1 MTAGHD
7 RSPAASADPG
17 DQGPA
22 DSGLDAG
29 ATYVDY
35 CGERIALDAD
45 RRFFIG
51 READLSIDDNPYLHR
66 RFLVIHNENGLW
78 WLTNLGTHL
87 SASVSAGD
95 VGFSATLGPG
105 ARMPLVFGE
114 TTIVFTAGPTTY
126 ELSVFARAPQVKSV
140 TRPEYSGG
148 RTTQGVP
155 TLTESQK
162 LLIIVLAEEILRR
175 EGTGASAIPS
185 SAQAARRLGWPL
197 TKFNRKL
204 DNVCDKLDQLGVSGM
219 RAGGGKLASNR
230 RTKLVEYAVSSRI
243 VTRAD
248 LPLIDAEAQR
258 NAAG

>member
-1 MTAGHD
+1 MNPGQD
-7 RSPAASADPG
+7 SPVSPAAPVPG
-17 DQGPA
+17 PGAAASGTD
-22 DSGLDAG
+22 DS
-29 ATYVDY
+29 ATYVEY
-35 CGERIALDAD
+35 CGERTELDPG

-66 RFLVIHNENGLW
+66 RFLVVHNENGLW

-95 VGFSATLGPG
+95 VGFTATLGPG

-140 TRPEYSGG
+140 TRPEFSGG
-148 RTTQGVP
+148 HTTQGVP

-162 LLIIVLAEEILRR
+162 LLIVVLAEEILRR

-185 SAQAARRLGWPL
+185 SAQAARRLGWSL

-219 RAGGGKLASNR
+219 RGGGGKLASNR
-230 RTKLVEYAVSSRI
+230 RTKLVEYAIASRI

-248 LPLIDAEAQR
+248 LPLIDAEAAR

>member
-1 MTAGHD
+1 MTIPGHD
-7 RSPAASADPG
+7 RPYDEPVG
-17 DQGPA
+17 TD
-22 DSGLDAG
+22 DATM
-29 ATYVDY
+29 TYVEY
-35 CGERIALDAD
+35 CGERFALEAD

-66 RFLVIHNENGLW
+66 RFLVLYNENGLW

-114 TTIVFTAGPTTY
+114 TTVVFTAGPTTY
-126 ELSVFARAPQVKSV
+126 EMSVFARAPQVRAV
-140 TRPEYSGG
+140 TRPSFDGG

-162 LLIIVLAEEILRR
+162 LLIVVLAEEILRR

-185 SAQAARRLGWPL
+185 SAQAAARLGWPL

-248 LPLIDAEAQR
+248 LQMIDAEAAR
-258 NAAG
+258 NAIS

>member
-1 MTAGHD
+1 MV
-7 RSPAASADPG
+7 
-17 DQGPA
+17 A
-22 DSGLDAG
+22 DSDHDGG
-29 ATYVDY
+29 AAVSPGFTYVEY
-35 CGERIALDAD
+35 CGERYPLTGE
-45 RRFFIG
+45 RRFTVG
-51 READLSIDDNPYLHR
+51 READLSVDDNPYLHR

-126 ELSVFARAPQVKSV
+126 ELSVFATAPHVREV
-140 TRPEYSGG
+140 TEQSFAGG

-155 TLTESQK
+155 MLTESQK
-162 LLIIVLAEEILRR
+162 LLIVVLAEEILRR

-185 SAQAARRLGWPL
+185 SAKAAARLGWPL

-230 RTKLVEYAVSSRI
+230 RARLVEYAVASRI
-243 VTRAD
+243 VSRED
-248 LPLIDAEAQR
+248 LPLIDAEAAR
-258 NAAG
+258 NAAS

>member
-1 MTAGHD
+1 MTTDG
-7 RSPAASADPG
+7 SAAPEGMS
-17 DQGPA
+17 
-22 DSGLDAG
+22 
-29 ATYVDY
+29 YVEY
-35 CGERIALDAD
+35 VGERFPLTPG

-51 READLSIDDNPYLHR
+51 READLSVDDNPYLHR
-66 RFLVIHNENGLW
+66 RFLVLHNENDLW

-95 VGFSATLGPG
+95 VGFSAMLGPG
-105 ARMPLVFGE
+105 ARMPLVFGR

-126 ELSVFARAPQVKSV
+126 ELDVFATAPRVQSV
-140 TRPEYSGG
+140 TRPEYTGG

-162 LLIIVLAEEILRR
+162 LLIVVLAEEILRR

-185 SAQAARRLGWPL
+185 SAKAAARLGWPL

-219 RAGGGKLASNR
+219 RAGGGRLASNR
-230 RTKLVEYAVSSRI
+230 RAKLVEYAVSSRI

-248 LPLIDAEAQR
+248 LPMIDAEAAR

>member
-1 MTAGHD
+1 MTVAPEPASDDD
-7 RSPAASADPG
+7 RS
-17 DQGPA
+17 
-22 DSGLDAG
+22 
-29 ATYVDY
+29 YVDY
-35 CGERIALDAD
+35 CGEFFPLTAGQ
-45 RRFFIG
+45 RFFIG
-51 READLSIDDNPYLHR
+51 READLSVDDNPYLHR
-66 RFLVIHNENGLW
+66 RFLVLHNENGLW

-105 ARMPLVFGE
+105 ARMPLVFGR
-114 TTIVFTAGPTTY
+114 TTVVFTAGPTTY
-126 ELSVFARAPQVKSV
+126 EVDVVASAPQVRSV
-140 TRPEYSGG
+140 TRPQVAGG

-162 LLIIVLAEEILRR
+162 LLIVVLAEEILRR

-185 SAQAARRLGWPL
+185 SAQAAARLGWPI

-219 RAGGGKLASNR
+219 RGGGGRLATNR
-230 RTKLVEYAVSSRI
+230 RTKLVEYAVASRI

-248 LPLIDAEAQR
+248 LPLIDDEAAR
-258 NAAG
+258 NTAG

>member
-1 MTAGHD
+1 MTTGQD
-7 RSPAASADPG
+7 RAETPPAEFG
-17 DQGPA
+17 DA
-22 DSGLDAG
+22 TLDAG
-29 ATYVDY
+29 ATYVEY

-126 ELSVFARAPQVKSV
+126 ELSLFARAPQVKSV

-148 RTTQGVP
+148 HTTQGVP

-175 EGTGASAIPS
+175 EGTGSSAIPS

-219 RAGGGKLASNR
+219 RGGGGKLASNR

-243 VTRAD
+243 VTRED
-248 LPLIDAEAQR
+248 LPLIDAEAAR
-258 NAAG
+258 NAAD

>member
-1 MTAGHD
+1 MM
-7 RSPAASADPG
+7 AASV
-17 DQGPA
+17 PA
-22 DSGLDAG
+22 GM
-29 ATYVDY
+29 TYVEF
-35 CGERIALDAD
+35 CGERFPLSGD
-45 RRFFIG
+45 RRFTIG
-51 READLSIDDNPYLHR
+51 READLSVDDNPYLHR
-66 RFLVIHNENGLW
+66 QFLVLHNENGLW
-78 WLTNLGTHL
+78 WLSNLGSHL
-87 SASVSAGD
+87 SATVSAGD

-126 ELSVFARAPQVKSV
+126 ELSVYATAPQVRPV
-140 TRPEYSGG
+140 TQQSFSGG

-162 LLIIVLAEEILRR
+162 LLIIVLAEEALRR
-175 EGTGASAIPS
+175 EGSGSSSIPS
-185 SAQAARRLGWPL
+185 SAQAAARLGWPI

-230 RTKLVEYAVSSRI
+230 RAKLVEYAVASRM

-248 LPLIDAEAQR
+248 LPLIDAEAAR
-258 NAAG
+258 NAAS